1 MTKTLIPCEKNIKVF
16 ADDKKLE
23 KLEAFEIVE
32 KRNFRSV
39 KELLAGEV
47 SLERVSE
54 NYTLKL
60 TFRGEEELSEEF
72 ILKVITPSYLKKF
85 TECKVTEVREKAS
98 SQDGFLLEYIVSA
111 KRMHRSKI

>member
-1 MTKTLIPCEKNIKVF
+1 MTRTLIPNEKNIKVF

-47 SLERVSE
+47 SLDRLSE
-54 NYTLKL
+54 NYKLKL
-60 TFRGEEELSEEF
+60 TFGGEEEFPEEF

-85 TECKVTEVREKAS
+85 IECKVTEVREKAS

-111 KRMHRSKI
+111 KRVHISKI